1 MFNRLV
7 ERELLDGEPWLVG
20 QQSQLPLHLQLLV
33 EQEQGRQNI
42 WELPDKESR
51 QNAQNQKFQGG
62 FLRKIFDF
70 FNIYVK

>member
-33 EQEQGRQNI
+33 ERQQGRQNI
-42 WELPDKESR
+42 
-51 QNAQNQKFQGG
+51 
-62 FLRKIFDF
+62 
-70 FNIYVK
+70 

>member
-1 MFNRLV
+1 MFNGLV
-7 ERELLDGEPWLVG
+7 ERELLDGVPWLVG

-33 EQEQGRQNI
+33 DQEQGRQNI

-51 QNAQNQKFQGG
+51 QNAQNHKFQGG

-70 FNIYVK
+70 LTFM